1 MVQNINIAIDGPSG
15 AGKSTVAKI
24 CAEKLGF
31 IYVDT
36 GALYRTVGVCALNKG
51 IDTKDKNKIIDIL
64 PDVKIDI
71 KYIDGVQHVFTDGD
85 DVSEEIRQPEA
96 SMAASDVGAIS
107 EVRQYLLSVQRN
119 IAKEN
124 NIVMDGRD
132 IGTTILPN
140 AQYKF
145 FLTAS
150 PEVRAD
156 RRYKEQKEKGI
167 DEDYDTLLEE
177 IKQRDYQDT
186 HRKISPLKQAD
197 DAILINSDNMTIEEV
212 VNFICSKVKA

>member
-124 NIVMDGRD
+124 CYGR
-132 IGTTILPN
+132 
-140 AQYKF
+140 K
-145 FLTAS
+145 
-150 PEVRAD
+150 RH
-156 RRYKEQKEKGI
+156 RYNYPSECSIQI
-167 DEDYDTLLEE
+167 F
-177 IKQRDYQDT
+177 
-186 HRKISPLKQAD
+186 
-197 DAILINSDNMTIEEV
+197 SDSITGG
-212 VNFICSKVKA
+212 